1 MSSSWDKSSSLVWW
15 LWFVLMFWVFFWAF
29 YYTGLSHSYQED
41 EVDVVVPNTVSI
53 SEYSNQMALE
63 KPGTI
68 ASTQDIL
75 VTAQANWKVSKISA
89 KEWDEVKW
97 GQTIVSLSDTIASY
111 KLQADRAKNA
121 LDRALLTKQQT
132 KLSLDQQI
140 DAANNAYQSAKQAF
154 EYAQKMSDISVRQAG
169 VWLAQAELW
178 LTQADSSFDT
188 LRNSFQ
194 WTKSLILSFM
204 REVLDASDALLG
216 VTPYYDNLLWAEES
230 YIWAEDIHQ
239 KQDAKKALLSLY
251 ELRDKIDALP
261 DSPETADDLLAD
273 TELLYEWFQKSLDMA
288 GKMIDV
294 MKNSVSQEYTFS
306 RATID
311 WNIKYFQL
319 LQVGTFAKAQQIT
332 STVVQYKDQVKSS
345 LSWEGTL
352 WQESANLAQENANLV
367 YENTKAQT
375 ENSVFNA
382 EIALKNAKL
391 NLDTLTQNRDVQ
403 LWLIDNAIVDSRI
416 AYETAL
422 TQYNKLQVRSPV
434 SWVIGS
440 ILVSE
445 GQEIWVG
452 TQIFKV
458 SGTKK
463 QQIEVYITAD
473 EYKYIQKDKPVEITY
488 QDQLL
493 TGVIDAISTIADR
506 TNLFKA
512 TVQMDTDIQ
521 LLWDVAKVKFPI
533 QVAENTL
540 LPLDQVKVLNENE
553 WEITIWDWESKKQY
567 PIKIRKTRWDFVEL
581 QEALPSNLKLVIK

>member
-41 EVDVVVPNTVSI
+41 EVDVVVPNTVSV

-216 VTPYYDNLLWAEES
+216 VTPYYDNLLWAEEG

-251 ELRDKIDALP
+251 ELRDN
-261 DSPETADDLLAD
+261 
-273 TELLYEWFQKSLDMA
+273 
-288 GKMIDV
+288 DV
-294 MKNSVSQEYTFS
+294 RE
-306 RATID
+306 
-311 WNIKYFQL
+311 
-319 LQVGTFAKAQQIT
+319 
-332 STVVQYKDQVKSS
+332 
-345 LSWEGTL
+345 
-352 WQESANLAQENANLV
+352 
-367 YENTKAQT
+367 
-375 ENSVFNA
+375 
-382 EIALKNAKL
+382 
-391 NLDTLTQNRDVQ
+391 
-403 LWLIDNAIVDSRI
+403 
-416 AYETAL
+416 
-422 TQYNKLQVRSPV
+422 
-434 SWVIGS
+434 
-440 ILVSE
+440 
-445 GQEIWVG
+445 
-452 TQIFKV
+452 
-458 SGTKK
+458 
-463 QQIEVYITAD
+463 
-473 EYKYIQKDKPVEITY
+473 
-488 QDQLL
+488 
-493 TGVIDAISTIADR
+493 
-506 TNLFKA
+506 
-512 TVQMDTDIQ
+512 
-521 LLWDVAKVKFPI
+521 
-533 QVAENTL
+533 
-540 LPLDQVKVLNENE
+540 
-553 WEITIWDWESKKQY
+553 
-567 PIKIRKTRWDFVEL
+567 
-581 QEALPSNLKLVIK
+581 